1 MKTQLLCTF
10 TTKDGLDDIVKEIT
24 NAYTIVFNKMVANG
38 QAINYYDCK
47 DYFWKEIDT
56 ITDFNDMK
64 KIIKNNKFKY

>member
-1 MKTQLLCTF
+1 MDNIFNRSSDNVAQLTGPHGPV
-10 TTKDGLDDIVKEIT
+10 TKAVNE
-24 NAYTIVFNKMVANG
+24 VFNLNNDENLE
-38 QAINYYDCK
+38 IYDCK